1 MFFENRGGEFLEL
14 VESNT
19 MKQLVKAGITT
30 VVNDLGASIFNYALS
45 LKLLQVTGSAMGY
58 GTSLIIGPVVG
69 LFVAPWVG
77 NTVDSYQRKHVALI
91 AEGVL
96 ILTLIMY
103 FFVFE
108 LFHTN
113 ILISAIIVVCLNNI
127 TARFF
132 TISYLSST
140 PQIVTSEHIQNL
152 NSIES
157 TAATVSSILA
167 PAIAG
172 FLFGIMDFKWM
183 IVLQI
188 ITETLTLILTIATH
202 FDSNPI
208 DKTKKKIQNLNIFK
222 SLNKYPMVLFFLIVT
237 MCLNITST
245 ALVIGM
251 PYVVIHILKYSTT
264 ISGNIEGV
272 YSVGALIG
280 GIIITM
286 INLKSTFGFIRSMYW
301 ATSTQLLILGLMLF
315 TLPRYVLFIF
325 TFFEFV
331 IGVLDAMSQPP
342 MFTYIQKTVPERDL
356 GKVNTSMYTA
366 AQILTPIAVF
376 IFSVVFSKIN
386 YQMIF
391 FINGVVSLLLT
402 FLLLEIVG
410 KGINKNE

>member
-140 PQIVTSEHIQNL
+140 PQIVTSEHIQKL

-222 SLNKYPMVLFFLIVT
+222 SL
-237 MCLNITST
+237 
-245 ALVIGM
+245 
-251 PYVVIHILKYSTT
+251 
-264 ISGNIEGV
+264 
-272 YSVGALIG
+272 
-280 GIIITM
+280 
-286 INLKSTFGFIRSMYW
+286 R
-301 ATSTQLLILGLMLF
+301 
-315 TLPRYVLFIF
+315 
-325 TFFEFV
+325 
-331 IGVLDAMSQPP
+331 
-342 MFTYIQKTVPERDL
+342 
-356 GKVNTSMYTA
+356 
-366 AQILTPIAVF
+366 
-376 IFSVVFSKIN
+376 
-386 YQMIF
+386 
-391 FINGVVSLLLT
+391 
-402 FLLLEIVG
+402 
-410 KGINKNE
+410 